1 MPKQK
6 LEKKE
11 ITRNTIQRMRILE
24 YLKSVHTHPTAEQI
38 YKAVIKKLPTIT
50 LATVYRNLNLLADRG
65 EILRLELCG
74 EYHYDADTSFHQ
86 HGHCKNCHGIE
97 DFFQKEISRYALG
110 KLSSK
115 FKAEQVDITYEGLC
129 AKCGCTF

>member
-6 LEKKE
+6 TEKKE
-11 ITRNTIQRMRILE
+11 TTRTTIQRMRILE
-24 YLKSVHTHPTAEQI
+24 YLKSVHIHPTAEQVH
-38 YKAVIKKLPTIT
+38 KAAVKKLPMIT
-50 LATVYRNLNLLADRG
+50 LATVYRNLNLLADQG

-86 HGHCKNCHGIE
+86 HGHCRKCNHIE
-97 DFFQKEISRYALG
+97 DFFQEEISKQALG
-110 KLSSK
+110 KLKSK
-115 FKAEQVDITYEGLC
+115 FKAEGVRITYDGLC